1 MAELALYGKQ
11 LDMIRDQLR
20 LWIDQWHYH
29 QFDDEKMIRTI
40 KTTTED
46 IATQIQRLQSKV
58 QLYLQ
63 QENTST
69 SSQENGL
76 QDSQVDQDLMLEEID
91 WEKEEESDD
100 IQSSFE
106 KSAVEGVKGSDNIQD
121 CLDASLVEDIKEIDW
136 SKEASIGTILNNATE
151 SEDFEIGEQPSNA
164 HLKILKDS
172 FGHAQFRP
180 LQWKIIN
187 SIVTH
192 NRDNCV
198 VMATGYGKSLCYQY
212 PAVYL
217 KKIVIVISPLISL
230 MQDQVM
236 ALTVNNIPACYL
248 GSAQRNGAEVTRNLK
263 RGRYYLLY
271 VAPEFAVTSGSLFKE
286 LNDTIG
292 ISLVAIDEAHCVSQ
306 WGHDFRSSYRQL
318 DFIRNLLPHVPIMAL
333 TATATPLVR
342 ADICTALKLSD
353 PLISSTSFDRPN
365 LYFEVRIKSDLMKDL
380 KPYMR
385 KREEKKLFYEFEGST
400 IIYCISRK
408 DSEMVASKLQA
419 FGIKCGYYHAG
430 MGLQDRQRIHHEFI
444 RDELQ
449 CVVATI
455 AFGMGIDKPDVRR
468 IIHYGAPRDIES
480 YYQEVGRAGRD
491 GLPGVCVV
499 FFAEADFRLHKHFIG
514 EIADEDFRKHKLEM
528 MNKLLT
534 YLITKDC
541 RRREIIS
548 HFESKNIDDFPKH
561 ADCCDNCR
569 RSLSG
574 AVSEN
579 DEKNNVQGPNFGRE
593 ARDLLQT
600 VLACGDG
607 KYGLTI
613 PIKLLCGLQVK
624 NISAFERMAMYCKGN
639 FHHSWANECHINTL
653 DRYRPRKWWKTLG
666 KLLTMEGFLQEYP
679 LTGMYGCVI
688 GLSDLG
694 HAWLKNTANE
704 TIPTL
709 HLKNHALFNLSQRTP
724 TTNSGQTSGVYEVV
738 PVVWQNATEVAINI
752 AKKAMLSAQSPSENV
767 VEDPAEVEFQRSL
780 YTELMSLRNKVANEI
795 GCAPYMVAN
804 NKNLLEIATIRP
816 NSEDN
821 LLKIEGISNTRCA
834 KFGAVFVK
842 KVIELCT
849 KNNFQT
855 NKFPD
860 TSVSSS
866 ALNNEFAELYNRLQ
880 PVRELSETEFMTY
893 NYFHERNMSLSEI
906 CEKRGLQESTIA
918 GHLAKA
924 LLAGYPVDLN
934 RAGYVKALYQ
944 LIENTISKLPDG
956 FGGMGKKF
964 PVGFDYSAA
973 KNCSYVFVDRNAI
986 KLDSNSILPWNVDFQ
1001 RLKDVKELLP
1011 ETITW
1016 SQLLIH
1022 AAVAQVLHNRLP
1034 AVKSPKAD
1042 TVSRLDQISLNSS
1055 TVAKSIKLEKNTDTS
1070 QDSKRKLPAWM
1081 DNREESSSTYK
1092 RKASYF

>member
-106 KSAVEGVKGSDNIQD
+106 KSAVEGVKYVLKYMLLHYLSMNVIWGLFRVQ
-121 CLDASLVEDIKEIDW
+121 EIDW
-136 SKEASIGTILNNATE
+136 SKEASIGTILNDATE

-408 DSEMVASKLQA
+408 DSEMVASKLQGSNILKQRSLINVRMTDLVT

-600 VLACGDG
+600 VL
-607 KYGLTI
+607 
-613 PIKLLCGLQVK
+613 QVK
-624 NISAFERMAMYCKGN
+624 NISAFERMAMYCKGK
-639 FHHSWANECHINTL
+639 
-653 DRYRPRKWWKTLG
+653 YRPRKWWKTLG

-709 HLKNHALFNLSQRTP
+709 HLKNHASLAKTSNLL
-724 TTNSGQTSGVYEVV
+724 SGQTSGVYEVV

-906 CEKRGLQESTIA
+906 CEKRGLQESTIV

-934 RAGYVKALYQ
+934 R
-944 LIENTISKLPDG
+944 
-956 FGGMGKKF
+956 
-964 PVGFDYSAA
+964 
-973 KNCSYVFVDRNAI
+973 
-986 KLDSNSILPWNVDFQ
+986 DFQ

-1081 DNREESSSTYK
+1081 DNREQSSSTYK